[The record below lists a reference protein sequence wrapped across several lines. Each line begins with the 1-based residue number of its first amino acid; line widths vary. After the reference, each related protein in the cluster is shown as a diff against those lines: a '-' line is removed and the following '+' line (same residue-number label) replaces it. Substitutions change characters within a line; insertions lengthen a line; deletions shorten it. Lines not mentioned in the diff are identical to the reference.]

1 MLTRAAI
8 AGVVAAVVVVLISGI
23 LVANFPNVSRTAGL
37 SGASAKASLDAARKV
52 EIATNYAKLPLSFEA
67 NLGQS
72 DSRVKFMARGKRL
85 CVIADAEGSSSGLAR
100 TRKRDQ
106 RGKEAPEGIAP
117 RRRRRLAAGC

>member
-37 SGASAKASLDAARKV
+37 SGASDKASLDAARKV

-72 DSRVKFMARGKRL
+72 DSRVKFMARGNGYAL
-85 CVIADAEGSSSGLAR
+85 SL
-100 TRKRDQ
+100 TP
-106 RGKEAPEGIAP
+106 KEAVLVLREPGSTTNAARKP
-117 RRRRRLAAGC
+117 RKE